1 LKVADAQ
8 NAQAS
13 DWWLFDGN
21 WMKLRNLQLGYN
33 VPSNIVSRLAIQRAR
48 VYFSGE
54 NLFMLTSF
62 PGLDPELGASITYPT
77 MKQFALGLNITF

>member
-1 LKVADAQ
+1 
-8 NAQAS
+8 
-13 DWWLFDGN
+13 
-21 WMKLRNLQLGYN
+21 
-33 VPSNIVSRLAIQRAR
+33 